1 MADML
6 TDLLADIFDTDP
18 EEIIDETDLA
28 EDLGADEQDLQEI
41 FFNLEEMYR
50 ISAPLKD
57 IYTVRTVQDLRKYIK
72 RKGTK

>member
-1 MADML
+1 MADIL
-6 TDLLADIFDTDP
+6 TELLADIFDTDA
-18 EEIIDETDLA
+18 EGITEETDLA

-57 IYTVRTVQDLRKYIK
+57 IRTVHTVRDLRDYIK
-72 RKGTK
+72 RKGLK